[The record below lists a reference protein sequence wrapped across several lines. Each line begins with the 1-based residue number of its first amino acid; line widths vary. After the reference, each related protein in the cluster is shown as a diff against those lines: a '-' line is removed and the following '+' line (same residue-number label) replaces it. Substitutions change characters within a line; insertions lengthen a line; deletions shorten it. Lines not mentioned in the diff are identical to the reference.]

1 MTWFRGP
8 GQIEWFEYTEL
19 IYFIVFHHI
28 SLYLTLCGSGY
39 HISGWSA
46 NSPGWSFCVLG
57 LQLVPVWPCYLAVS
71 FSFSHSHMYLT
82 KACHFDDRDTCVCI
96 VCIVYEVTE
105 VVPSRYRVGVYVSMY
120 LCIYVSMCLC
130 IHVFMYS
137 MYVCTLPKM
146 LVFSYSLRSFQEKE
160 VIENVPLTT
169 LRGCTYE

>member
-96 VCIVYEVTE
+96 VCIVYEVSE
-105 VVPSRYRVGVYVSMY
+105 LVPSRLYQMEPWNGS
-120 LCIYVSMCLC
+120 SQKTQTQTQTQTLC

-137 MYVCTLPKM
+137 MC
-146 LVFSYSLRSFQEKE
+146 VFAYSYA
-160 VIENVPLTT
+160 
-169 LRGCTYE
+169 